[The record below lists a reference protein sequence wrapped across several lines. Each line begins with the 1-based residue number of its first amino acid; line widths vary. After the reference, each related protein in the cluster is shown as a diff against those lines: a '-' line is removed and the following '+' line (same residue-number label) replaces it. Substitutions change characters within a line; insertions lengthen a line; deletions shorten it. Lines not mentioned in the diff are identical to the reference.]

1 MTPDLQNEI
10 RSKILSIGQLH
21 EDSAGRKNTIIKEAE
36 ARELQDKYKIHLR
49 KIYSEAL
56 KLGIW
61 PYRYIRNTQCVS
73 ILDQLKLTR
82 SRVAVIGAGGLGG
95 QIILLL
101 ARIGIGSLV
110 IVDPDKFDETN
121 LNRQLFAFDHTVNIP
136 KVEAAGKNLASV
148 NPAVEVIAVA
158 DKFTTQNASFLLT
171 GVDVI
176 ADALDN
182 IPDRLLLQA
191 QAEKLNIPLVY
202 GTVAGF
208 DGQVMTIY
216 PGDKGLRAIYGGAG
230 TESSTP
236 NAESTLGVPSV
247 TPALIGSLQVME
259 ILKVLL
265 NRGHVFHQKM
275 IYAELES
282 GKFMELN
289 MSEKIDDAD
298 LSITR
303 R

>member
-21 EDSAGRKNTIIKEAE
+21 QDSTGRESTIIKEAE
-36 ARELQDKYKIHLR
+36 ARELADKYQVQLG
-49 KIYSEAL
+49 KIYTEAL

-73 ILDQLKLTR
+73 IQDQLKLAR

-121 LNRQLFAFDHTVNIP
+121 LNRQLFAFDHTINID
-136 KVEAAGKNLASV
+136 KVEAAEKILASV
-148 NPAVEVIAVA
+148 NPAVEVSAVA
-158 DKFTTQNASFLLT
+158 EKFTVENSDVLLA
-171 GVDVI
+171 GVNVI

-182 IPDRLLLQA
+182 ISDRLFLQS
-191 QAEKLNIPLVY
+191 QAAKLKIPLVY

-216 PGDKGLRAIYGGAG
+216 PGDMGLQLIYDGSGAE
-230 TESSTP
+230 TSTV
-236 NAESTLGVPSV
+236 NAESILGVPAV
-247 TPALIGSLQVME
+247 TPSIIGALQVME
-259 ILKVLL
+259 ILKILL
-265 NRGHVFHQKM
+265 KRGHVFQKRM
-275 IYAELES
+275 MYAELES

-289 MSEKIDDAD
+289 IS
-298 LSITR
+298 S
-303 R
+303 